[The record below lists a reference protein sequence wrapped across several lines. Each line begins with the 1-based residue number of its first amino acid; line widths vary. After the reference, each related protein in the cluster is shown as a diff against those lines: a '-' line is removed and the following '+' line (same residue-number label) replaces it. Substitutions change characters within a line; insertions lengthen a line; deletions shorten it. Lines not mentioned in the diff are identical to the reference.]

1 MFDKDSGQS
10 DEARA
15 DDIGLGLIICKKIVE
30 SSGGQITVSFSDEGK
45 GATFEFFLEMKI
57 PQNSQE

>member
-1 MFDKDSGQS
+1 MGKTENERIQLIQMFDKDSGQS

-30 SSGGQITVSFSDEGK
+30 SSGG
-45 GATFEFFLEMKI
+45 
-57 PQNSQE
+57 